1 MDDSTFRQL
10 KESKYYH
17 PEITEVVFES
27 DKMLEMGI
35 VAINSATRGF
45 DIVWDKIMFDFLWK
59 LYKVGIHLAEKHA
72 KKMDVKFRLIVEITK
87 ENMEYVKS
95 LKHREIRHIDNMRSN
110 FAVLDN
116 RAYMVQIFHK
126 ENEPPAQAIFSN
138 TKALVD
144 SQQKLFNRLW
154 EIATPIVNR
163 LKEIEYRDKLNYQ
176 RILTN
181 PKEINDEINS
191 LMEQCSK
198 ELLIFSSFKLIY
210 TVLNKNNF
218 VNIFH
223 SLLRKG
229 ITIKILTD
237 DVDEHLMSHIAQIN
251 GTDKDNQMQFGYS
264 NKLGEFNEFIIL
276 SDNKY
281 VLQIKYDQPN
291 ETFASFSNEEHNVMI
306 QEILF
311 EKYWNEVKSL
321 TVLTMR
327 RLFII
332 TTTEDP

>member
-1 MDDSTFRQL
+1 LISYG
-10 KESKYYH
+10 KY
-17 PEITEVVFES
+17 
-27 DKMLEMGI
+27 
-35 VAINSATRGF
+35 
-45 DIVWDKIMFDFLWK
+45 
-59 LYKVGIHLAEKHA
+59 YKVGIHLAEKHA
-72 KKMDVKFRLIVEITK
+72 EEKGIKFRLIVEITK
-87 ENMEYVKS
+87 ENMESLKS
-95 LKHREIRHIDNMRSN
+95 LKYHEIKHIDNIRSN

-126 ENEPPAQAIFSN
+126 ENEPPAQALFSN

-144 SQQKLFNRLW
+144 SQQTLFNRLW
-154 EIATPIVNR
+154 EIATPIANR

-181 PKEINDEINS
+181 HKEIHDEINS

-218 VNIFH
+218 VNNFD
-223 SLLRKG
+223 SLLKRG

-237 DVDEHLMSHIAQIN
+237 GIDEHLMSHIAQIN
-251 GTDKDNQMQFGYS
+251 ETNKDNPMQFGYS
-264 NKLGEFNEFIIL
+264 NKLGEFNESIIL
-276 SDNKY
+276 SDNRY
-281 VLQIKYDQPN
+281 VLQVKFNQQN
-291 ETFASFSNEEHNVMI
+291 EIVASFSNEEHSVMI

-321 TVLTMR
+321 EVVNSN
-327 RLFII
+327 
-332 TTTEDP
+332 